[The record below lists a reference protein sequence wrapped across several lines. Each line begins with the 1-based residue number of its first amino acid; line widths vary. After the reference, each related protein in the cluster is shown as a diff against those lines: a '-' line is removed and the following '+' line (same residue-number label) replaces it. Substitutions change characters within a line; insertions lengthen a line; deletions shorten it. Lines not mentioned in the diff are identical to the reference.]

1 MLWIFQLPEKSSD
14 FSRGTNPRTR
24 VPEAS
29 MLTTTPPKPQRTI
42 KQLHHLTH
50 PNRDSTLAHCIFN

>member
-14 FSRGTNPRTR
+14 FGRGSNPRTR

-29 MLTTTPPKPQRTI
+29 MLTI
-42 KQLHHLTH
+42 EA
-50 PNRDSTLAHCIFN
+50 AHGIALPFYVLVKAYF